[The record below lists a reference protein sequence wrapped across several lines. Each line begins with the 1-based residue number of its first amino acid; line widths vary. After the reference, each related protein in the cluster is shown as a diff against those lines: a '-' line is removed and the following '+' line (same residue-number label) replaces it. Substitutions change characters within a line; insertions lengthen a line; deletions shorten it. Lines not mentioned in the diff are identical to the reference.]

1 MSMST
6 ATEQIPINQTEH
18 IKNAVMAQ
26 LMGKLEQ
33 TAPRDGHPVILRAE
47 VQVEGLKALSW
58 LCAQNPTSRG
68 YWSNRDEPFELAG
81 VGAADMITGDSDLDY
96 NRLMGM
102 LHKRLAMAQG
112 NPRYLGGMCF
122 YLNGS
127 RDEAWARFKAYRFIL
142 PRFEVVVRN
151 GAAIFACNMLSNE
164 DLDVVRNAYSHVV
177 FPDAEEVPTL
187 PKPVSRKNHPD
198 EEGWRANLE
207 AALEAFKP
215 GVYEKV
221 VLARKATFEFAKP
234 VNAAVLLQALRK
246 NTAPC
251 FHFLFQPQAQSGFLG
266 ASPERLYRRD
276 GDVIRTEAIAG
287 SRTRGD
293 SPGEDAALS
302 RELLTSEKDLREH
315 GYVVDGIGNSLGPLC
330 GFLRAGEA
338 PAVLRLPRC
347 QHLITTFKGKLR
359 KGVRDSELLEK
370 LHPTPAVGGFP
381 TERALRDITRLEPF
395 DRGWYAGPLGWI
407 AKDSSQFVVG
417 IRSGLTEGNK
427 LHLFSGAGIVDG
439 SVPEKEWEEIE
450 NKISDFVTL
459 FGPCPH

>member
-1 MSMST
+1 
-6 ATEQIPINQTEH
+6 
-18 IKNAVMAQ
+18 MAQ

-102 LHKRLAMAQG
+102 LHKRLAVAQG

-127 RDEAWARFKAYRFIL
+127 RDEAWKHFKAYRFIL
-142 PRFEVVVRN
+142 PRFEVVALN
-151 GAAIFACNMLSNE
+151 GTAIFACNMLSNE
-164 DLDVVRNAYSHVV
+164 NLDVVREAYSRVV
-177 FPDAEEVPTL
+177 FPDAEVEPTL
-187 PKPVSRKNHPD
+187 PKPVSRRNHPD
-198 EEGWRANLE
+198 EEGWRTNTE
-207 AALEAFKP
+207 AALGTFKP
-215 GVYEKV
+215 GTYEKV
-221 VLARKATFEFAKP
+221 VLARKATFQFGEP
-234 VNAAVLLQALRK
+234 VNAAILLQDLKR
-246 NTAPC
+246 NTDQS
-251 FHFLFQPQAQSGFLG
+251 FHFLFQPHGSSGFLG

-287 SRTRGD
+287 SQSRGT
-293 SPGEDAALS
+293 SPEEDAALS
-302 RELLTSEKDLREH
+302 QALLASEKDLREH
-315 GYVVDGIGNSLGPLC
+315 RYVVDGIRNSLRPLC
-330 GFLRAGEA
+330 GFLTGSDK
-338 PAVLRLPRC
+338 PAVLRLSRC
-347 QHLITTFKGKLR
+347 QHLITRFKGKLR
-359 KGVRDSELLEK
+359 TGVKDSELLEK

-381 TERALRDITRLEPF
+381 TDRALQDIARLEPF

-407 AKDSSQFVVG
+407 AKDSAQFVVG
-417 IRSGLTEGNK
+417 IRSGLTEGK
-427 LHLFSGAGIVDG
+427 RLHLFSGAGIVEG

-459 FGPCPH
+459 FGPCPY